1 MLRDPYYA
9 KQGEGKVGSSIY
21 GTTPASGSIHDCA
34 LTLYASASPISLLLS
49 LIQGIF
55 LVYDISSER
64 SYQHIMKWVSD
75 VDEVG
80 DGASPLGVGEGCLRG
95 EGEVRARWEGLKLSG
110 LVSKHSQETLPFTGP
125 DEGLWVSKT

>member
-80 DGASPLGVGEGCLRG
+80 DGASPLGVGGRVPQGGRRSEGQMGRAEALRVG
-95 EGEVRARWEGLKLSG
+95 E
-110 LVSKHSQETLPFTGP
+110 QTLPGNLTFHRP
-125 DEGLWVSKT
+125 R